1 MLFPLLEGWRR
12 VKVTDRRTRADLA
25 RVVQQPVDVDYV
37 DEDRIVLVMEQPE
50 HPSSG
55 LVVRGV

>member
-1 MLFPLLEGWRR
+1 ME
-12 VKVTDRRTRADLA
+12 VTDRRTRANLA
-25 RVVQQPVDVDYV
+25 RVVQQPVDVDYA